1 MTLKLCQKA
10 FLGRL
15 IYDCYEISAQN
26 CVTKDTR
33 VAECIKIRQK
43 NTGKR
48 LYSSQNLP
56 FSTVLYSRM
65 LKYTYNVHSKNVNS
79 ETKTS
84 FKTVKHKQENKAKIK
99 EQDNYS
105 VRCLRYPKCSCL
117 ANRAYLV
124 SEKSSCAKKIFPP
137 KNPSD
142 SVCQETFTG
151 GRLFKSR
158 LA

>member
-1 MTLKLCQKA
+1 MSESIFRKINIRLLRNISTKLCYERYQSGRVHKNKA
-10 FLGRL
+10 
-15 IYDCYEISAQN
+15 
-26 CVTKDTR
+26 
-33 VAECIKIRQK
+33 K

-48 LYSSQNLP
+48 LYSSQNLA

-124 SEKSSCAKKIFPP
+124 LEKSSCAKKIFLP